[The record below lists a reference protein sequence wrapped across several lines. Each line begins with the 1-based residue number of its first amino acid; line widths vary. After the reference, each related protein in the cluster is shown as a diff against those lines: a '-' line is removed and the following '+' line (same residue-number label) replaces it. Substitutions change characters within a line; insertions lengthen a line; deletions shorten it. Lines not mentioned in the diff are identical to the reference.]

1 VGADVREQPAAG
13 FVQPLPEASP
23 TRAQRLG
30 RPRRGRGVGPEP
42 ERAGR
47 ERERRRREQAE
58 RACAERP
65 HRRQH
70 GAQDD
75 EGPGSHQRRR
85 HRVGHATE
93 GELEAVH
100 DAVAGRARRAAA
112 PQREGEEHPKRHEA
126 KAEEV
131 EVALLEDGQPRPPRR
146 GGAAGADLLGL
157 GAGRGHRD
165 VGTISPP
172 APAPLLARRPPRHP
186 QPGDVRAPDE
196 RVGTPDAGLTAPG
209 YRGRVTVVAARGLVK
224 SYGRGRAAH
233 RVLDGADLTAHAGEL
248 VAVVGRSGSGKS
260 TLLHLLGALDRADAG
275 TIEITGERVDG
286 RSERELTHVRR
297 RRVGFVFQFFHLV
310 PELTGEENVLL
321 PARLPGSRADASDRG
336 RALVARLGLRDV
348 AGRLPHELSGGEQQR
363 LAVARAL
370 VHDPPLVLADEPTGN
385 LDPEAGA
392 TVLGLLRAAADE
404 GRAVVLVTHDD
415 AATAAADRVLHL
427 EHGRLGP

>member
-1 VGADVREQPAAG
+1 
-13 FVQPLPEASP
+13 
-23 TRAQRLG
+23 
-30 RPRRGRGVGPEP
+30 
-42 ERAGR
+42 
-47 ERERRRREQAE
+47 
-58 RACAERP
+58 
-65 HRRQH
+65 
-70 GAQDD
+70 
-75 EGPGSHQRRR
+75 
-85 HRVGHATE
+85 
-93 GELEAVH
+93 
-100 DAVAGRARRAAA
+100 
-112 PQREGEEHPKRHEA
+112 
-126 KAEEV
+126 
-131 EVALLEDGQPRPPRR
+131 
-146 GGAAGADLLGL
+146 
-157 GAGRGHRD
+157 
-165 VGTISPP
+165 
-172 APAPLLARRPPRHP
+172 
-186 QPGDVRAPDE
+186 
-196 RVGTPDAGLTAPG
+196 
-209 YRGRVTVVAARGLVK
+209 VTVVAARGLVK

-233 RVLDGADLTAHAGEL
+233 RVLDGADVTAHAGEL

-336 RALVARLGLRDV
+336 RALVERLGLRDV

-370 VHDPPLVLADEPTGN
+370 VQDPPLVLADEPTGN